1 MRIGV
6 IVAMDKEMS
15 LLLPML
21 ERHEVKESLG
31 FYFHEG
37 MVGCHE
43 VVAMVCGIGKV
54 NAAISTITL
63 LNNYKL
69 DLVINTGVAGGAD
82 KSISVMD
89 VVVADSI
96 AYHDVW
102 CGPGTEY
109 GQASGMPTYFKP
121 DETVIGLLDDLE
133 DIKRGL
139 ICSGDKFIDSV
150 ESVEEIKKHYLEALA
165 VDMESAAI
173 AHVCAKMGVPMF
185 CLRVISDSPG
195 ASHNNSKQYEDFWA
209 TAPEQTFEIV
219 KQLLDRIKC

>member
-139 ICSGDKFIDSV
+139 ICSGDKLSTAWRVWKRLKSTIQRHS
-150 ESVEEIKKHYLEALA
+150 LLTWNRLL
-165 VDMESAAI
+165 
-173 AHVCAKMGVPMF
+173 
-185 CLRVISDSPG
+185 LRMYVRKWVFRCF
-195 ASHNNSKQYEDFWA
+195 AC
-209 TAPEQTFEIV
+209 V
-219 KQLLDRIKC
+219 